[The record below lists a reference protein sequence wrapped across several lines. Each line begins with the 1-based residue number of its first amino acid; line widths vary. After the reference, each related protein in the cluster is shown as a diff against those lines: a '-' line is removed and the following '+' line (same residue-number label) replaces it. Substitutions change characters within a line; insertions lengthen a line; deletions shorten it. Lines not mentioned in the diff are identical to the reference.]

1 MLISPLIG
9 GVMNKFCIVV
19 LLITCSITANTQFS
33 LEVNAGVERA
43 AVHLKFFKYIDK
55 NNRWSFY
62 SGNNAAVN
70 FDKGKPKFISSNIF
84 AYNFKSGIG
93 ISIILIA
100 GKNGSHASAGLL
112 FQKTIRSFY
121 FYFLS
126 TIEPNKFAEQ
136 ENYFYLVYKHKLTNR
151 IKLVFHNEN
160 YISFRKWGYDLSLQ
174 RIKLGLEVRQTQI
187 GIISE
192 TSQTEK
198 SFQTRLVNLGCFIKQ
213 AF

>member
-1 MLISPLIG
+1 
-9 GVMNKFCIVV
+9 MNKFCIVF

-33 LEVNAGVERA
+33 LEGNAGIERA
-43 AVHLKFFKYIDK
+43 SVHLKFFKYIDK

-62 SGNNAAVN
+62 SGNNVAVN
-70 FDKGKPKFISSNIF
+70 FDKGRPKFISSNIF
-84 AYNFKSGIG
+84 AYNFKSGLG
-93 ISIILIA
+93 ISTILIV
-100 GKNGSHASAGLL
+100 GKNGSHPSAGLL

-136 ENYFYLVYKHKLTNR
+136 ENYFYLVYKHSLSNR

-160 YISFRKWGYDLSLQ
+160 YIAFRKWGYDLSLQ
-174 RIKLGLEVRQTQI
+174 RIKLGLEFCQTQI
-187 GIISE
+187 GVICE

-198 SFQTRLVNLGCFIKQ
+198 KFQTSLVNLGCFIKQ
-213 AF
+213 SF